1 MQAKQAPE
9 ASSIF
14 IFIFLLPHLHFSL
27 SLDTPQDNKL
37 LLHLTSHLI
46 IPPPQAH
53 SSPPPT
59 PLTIS
64 LFSCNSNHFA
74 GLVLVPL
81 LVASHCCNGGR
92 REHLSFLTHSSPWP
106 CSLFALLIS
115 LVLERHTH
123 KHCKVCFLISYYCFC
138 GLLFFLLLFGF
149 VFFCSI
155 LFVPP
160 LFPTSAGTPPVVHQ
174 LVSLPQ
180 QKGTYLDYC

>member
-123 KHCKVCFLISYYCFC
+123 TNTARFVFLSVTTAFVVSYSSYYY
-138 GLLFFLLLFGF
+138 LDLF
-149 VFFCSI
+149 S
-155 LFVPP
+155 FVPSC
-160 LFPTSAGTPPVVHQ
+160 LFLHCFQPVQEHH
-174 LVSLPQ
+174 LLSINWCPSHS
-180 QKGTYLDYC
+180 KKEHT